1 VAESVSATHPCARC
15 GNAVPD
21 GARFCQ
27 ACGAGQME
35 APREERRVV
44 TVLFGDLSGFTEL
57 SELRDAEEVTAIMDR
72 AFERITDIVERYG
85 GHVDKIIGDEV
96 MAVFGAPQAHEDDAE
111 RAVRAAL
118 VIQRALQED
127 SAELERERGIPLRMH
142 IGLNTGEVVAGFVG
156 GSDSYTVLG
165 DAVNTARRIGDAA
178 DAGQVLVGETTHEA
192 THEAIEYRKI
202 GGVTA
207 KGKRLPV
214 QVWAALAERGLPG
227 ERTLRAAPLIGREEE
242 LAVLESL
249 AGIVRRDRRTMAATV
264 VGEAGM
270 GKSRLADEFARRV
283 SAQGVRVLNGRSLP
297 YGTASP
303 AFSIEEMVRA
313 ALLVDPT
320 ASPDDAAASVRERL
334 DSYGLSA
341 EADRLLAFLG
351 LGGAIP
357 SRDGAPG
364 SAPAGSQPSTSP
376 LLESAMAVLERI
388 AESEGMLVLAFH
400 ELHWAEDA
408 VLDFIQS
415 MLGASRAPL
424 LIVCLSRMELLERR
438 PDWSVGIGSATIPMG
453 PLSHDRAV
461 EMLEAL
467 APTLPH
473 GLRESLVERAGGNPF
488 YLEELARLLV
498 ARGPG
503 STAVPV
509 PGSIQSL
516 VAARLDAL
524 PPASKRV
531 VQDAAVVGEE
541 LWPGALA
548 VLGVENA
555 AELLLAP
562 EVRELIDPSDAA
574 LLPGQTGYR
583 FRQALVRDV
592 AYNSVPKN
600 VRAQQHAAVG
610 GWLEQVC
617 REAGKEREFYDLI
630 AHHFERAAVLARD
643 LGGSDKDAEA
653 KARVYLERAG
663 DQSHDMDAAQTAA
676 GFFTRAL
683 AFAEDD
689 TDRLT
694 LQIRLAEALVGSWQ
708 HEAAH
713 EHLEAAL
720 ADARRIGDRAAEG
733 KTLRLQGDS
742 LRMRGDAAGA
752 RGPLE
757 QGLKIA
763 KEIGDEREEAE
774 GLRSHGLLD
783 MFQGHWSASQLWFR
797 QALVRYRGLE
807 DRRGE
812 GWSLQNLGWAAMLMG
827 HLDDAY
833 EYLSEG
839 ERVFTELSDDEG
851 AGWCK
856 GMRAW
861 VLLLRGN
868 VMEAG
873 VLAEELEHQLTVEH
887 PEYLLSA
894 GFALE
899 LMRILRA
906 YVEVARGNL
915 TSAETIARATLGT
928 EGSKF
933 ANMAWVQAIGRY
945 PLFLAAILR
954 SDLAAARTH
963 VEDGTRWAESFG
975 DPFYLGQFR
984 FARSLLAF
992 EEGNIDEA
1000 EWSMNE
1006 MLGAGELG
1014 RIWDGSAGMRW
1025 LQAGVL
1031 RARGRLAE
1039 ARALLEHSLGRQ
1051 NVGLVSTARSLSL
1064 LAEIQLD
1071 QGDAAAATETAAKAV
1086 DDSGEETVAR
1096 VVALRILAAALIAAG
1111 KAADAE
1117 AAVREE
1123 LSLLQEADW
1132 DVEKIRALGVLARA
1146 LDAQRRHDESAEA
1159 VDQARA
1165 LIAEQPAGTNP
1176 SSLESALLG

>member
-1 VAESVSATHPCARC
+1 VAESVSTHPCARC
-15 GNAVPD
+15 GNAVPE

-27 ACGAGQME
+27 SCGAAQQK

-57 SELRDAEEVTAIMDR
+57 SEVRDAEEVKGIIDR

-85 GHVDKIIGDEV
+85 GRIDKIIGDEV

-118 VIQRALQED
+118 VIQRALHED
-127 SAELERERGIPLRMH
+127 SDELERERGIPLRMH
-142 IGLNTGEVVAGFVG
+142 IGVNTGEVVAGFVG

-178 DAGQVLVGETTHEA
+178 EAGQILVGDATHEA
-192 THEAIEYRKI
+192 TQEAIEYRRI
-202 GGVTA
+202 GQVTA
-207 KGKRLPV
+207 KGKRVPV
-214 QVWAALAERGLPG
+214 QVWEALEELGLPG
-227 ERTLRAAPLIGREEE
+227 ERTVRAAPLIGREEE
-242 LAVLESL
+242 LGVLESL
-249 AGIVRRDRRTMAATV
+249 ARIVRRDGRTMAATI

-313 ALLVDPT
+313 ALVVDP
-320 ASPDDAAASVRERL
+320 ALEPDAASAWVRERL
-334 DSYGLSA
+334 DALGLVA
-341 EADRLLAFLG
+341 ETDRLLAFLG
-351 LGGAIP
+351 LGGVIP
-357 SRDGAPG
+357 SREGAPG
-364 SAPAGSQPSTSP
+364 STAATSQPSPSP

-408 VLDFIQS
+408 VLDFIQK

-424 LIVCLSRMELLERR
+424 LILCLSRLELLERR
-438 PDWSVGIGSATIPMG
+438 PNWSVGVGSATIPMG
-453 PLSHDRAV
+453 ALPRARAL
-461 EMLEAL
+461 EMLDAL
-467 APTLPH
+467 APSLPH
-473 GLRESLVERAGGNPF
+473 SLRESVVERAGGNPF
-488 YLEELARLLV
+488 YVEELARLLV
-498 ARGPG
+498 ARGPET
-503 STAVPV
+503 SSAPV

-524 PPASKRV
+524 PAASKRLL
-531 VQDAAVVGEE
+531 QDAAVVGAE
-541 LWPGALA
+541 LWPGALG
-548 VLGVENA
+548 VLGVDDA
-555 AELLLAP
+555 DELLQAP
-562 EVRELIDPSDAA
+562 EVRELIERFDAT
-574 LLPGQTGYR
+574 LLPGQTAYR

-610 GWLEQVC
+610 SWLEDVC
-617 REAGKEREFYDLI
+617 AEAGKEREFYDLI
-630 AHHFERAAVLARD
+630 AHHYERAAQLARD
-643 LGGSDKDAEA
+643 VGGADKDAEK
-653 KARVYLERAG
+653 KARAYLERAG

-676 GFFTRAL
+676 GFYERAL
-683 AFAEDD
+683 AFAGDD
-689 TDRLT
+689 ADRTT
-694 LQIRLAEALVGSWQ
+694 LRLRLAEALVGSWQ
-708 HEAAH
+708 HEDAMDHLH
-713 EHLEAAL
+713 EAL
-720 ADARRIGDRAAEG
+720 ADARSRGDRAAEG
-733 KTLRLQGDS
+733 KALRLQGDS
-742 LRMRGDAAGA
+742 LRMRGDAERA

-757 QGLKIA
+757 EALKIA

-783 MFQGHWSASQLWFR
+783 MFLGHWSASQLWFR
-797 QALVRYRGLE
+797 QALARYRDLQ

-839 ERVFTELSDDEG
+839 ERVFTKLGDDEG
-851 AGWCK
+851 SGWCK

-861 VLLLRGN
+861 VLLLRGD

-873 VLAEELEHQLTVEH
+873 GLAEELEHHLTVEH
-887 PEYLLSA
+887 PEYLLNA

-915 TSAETIARATLGT
+915 TSAETIAQGTLGQD
-928 EGSKF
+928 GSRF

-945 PLFLAAILR
+945 PLFVAALLR
-954 SDLAAARTH
+954 CDTTAARAH
-963 VEDGTRWAESFG
+963 VEEGSRWAESFG

-992 EEGNIDEA
+992 EEGSIDEA
-1000 EWSMNE
+1000 ERSMQE

-1025 LQAGVL
+1025 LEASIL
-1031 RARGRLAE
+1031 RARGRLAD
-1039 ARALLEHSLGRQ
+1039 ARGLLEEKLGRQ
-1051 NVGLVSTARSLSL
+1051 NVGLVSSARSRAL
-1064 LAEIQLD
+1064 LAEIQLE
-1071 QGDAAAATETAAKAV
+1071 QGDTATAAETATAAV
-1086 DDSGEETVAR
+1086 EESGEELVAR
-1096 VVALRILAAALIAAG
+1096 VVALRILASALVQAG

-1117 AAVREE
+1117 ATIREE
-1123 LSLLQEADW
+1123 LSLLDEADW
-1132 DVEKIRALGVLARA
+1132 DVERIRALGVLAKT
-1146 LDAQRRHDESAEA
+1146 LDAQRRHDEASETL
-1159 VDQARA
+1159 DRARA
-1165 LIAEQPAGTNP
+1165 LLAEQPAGTDP
-1176 SSLESALLG
+1176 SALESSLLS

>member
-1 VAESVSATHPCARC
+1 VAESVVTQPCARC
-15 GNAVPD
+15 GNAVPE
-21 GARFCQ
+21 AAHFCP
-27 ACGAGQME
+27 ACGAPQQQ

-57 SELRDAEEVTAIMDR
+57 SEARDAEEVKAIIDR

-118 VIQRALQED
+118 VIQRSLQED

-142 IGLNTGEVVAGFVG
+142 MGLNTGEVVAGFVG
-156 GSDSYTVLG
+156 GSDSYTVVG

-178 DAGQVLVGETTHEA
+178 EAGQVLVGEATQEA
-192 THEAIEYRKI
+192 THEAIEYRRM
-202 GGVTA
+202 GQVTA

-214 QVWAALAERGLPG
+214 QVWEALAELGLPG
-227 ERTLRAAPLIGREEE
+227 ERTVRSAPLIGREEE
-242 LAVLESL
+242 LGVLESL
-249 AGIVRRDRRTMAATV
+249 ARIVRRDRRTMAATI

-303 AFSIEEMVRA
+303 AFSIEEMMRA
-313 ALLVDPT
+313 ALMVDP
-320 ASPDDAAASVRERL
+320 ALDPDEAAAWVRDRL
-334 DSYGLSA
+334 DAHGLIA

-364 SAPAGSQPSTSP
+364 SAPATSQPSTSP

-388 AESEGMLVLAFH
+388 AETEGMLVLAFH

-408 VLDFIQS
+408 VLDFIQK

-424 LIVCLSRMELLERR
+424 LILCLSRLELLERR
-438 PDWSVGIGSATIPMG
+438 PDWSVGVGSATIPMG
-453 PLSHDRAV
+453 PLPRDRAL
-461 EMLEAL
+461 EMLDAL

-473 GLRESLVERAGGNPF
+473 SLRESVVERAGGNPF

-498 ARGPG
+498 ARGPET
-503 STAVPV
+503 SSVPV

-524 PPASKRV
+524 PPEAKRLL
-531 VQDAAVVGEE
+531 QDAAVVGAE
-541 LWPGALA
+541 LWPDALG
-548 VLGVENA
+548 VLGVDDA
-555 AELLLAP
+555 DELLQAP
-562 EVRELIDPSDAA
+562 EVRELIEPSDAA
-574 LLPGQTGYR
+574 TLPDQTGYR

-610 GWLEQVC
+610 AWLEAVC
-617 REAGKEREFYDLI
+617 GDSGKEREFYDLI
-630 AHHFERAAVLARD
+630 AHHYERAAQLARD
-643 LGGSDKDAEA
+643 VGGADKEAEK
-653 KARVYLERAG
+653 KARAYLERAG

-676 GFFTRAL
+676 GFYERAL
-683 AFAEDD
+683 AF
-689 TDRLT
+689 
-694 LQIRLAEALVGSWQ
+694 AEALVGSWQ
-708 HEAAH
+708 HEAAQDH
-713 EHLEAAL
+713 IQEVLT
-720 ADARRIGDRAAEG
+720 DARRLGDRAAEG
-733 KTLRLQGDS
+733 KALRLQGDS
-742 LRMRGDAAGA
+742 LRMRGDAERA

-757 QGLKIA
+757 QALTIA

-783 MFQGHWSASQLWFR
+783 MFLGHWSASQLWFR
-797 QALVRYRGLE
+797 QALARYRDLQ

-833 EYLSEG
+833 DYLTEG
-839 ERVFTELSDDEG
+839 EAVFIALGDDEG
-851 AGWCK
+851 SGWCK

-861 VLLLRGN
+861 VLLMRGE
-868 VMEAG
+868 VTEAG
-873 VLAEELEHQLTVEH
+873 SLAEELEHHLTVEH
-887 PEYLLSA
+887 PEYLLNV

-915 TSAETIARATLGT
+915 STGETIARGTLGT
-928 EGSKF
+928 DGSRF

-945 PLFLAAILR
+945 PLFVAALLR
-954 SDLAAARTH
+954 CDVAAARAH
-963 VEDGTRWAESFG
+963 VEEGSRWAESFG

-1000 EWSMNE
+1000 EWSLKE

-1014 RIWDGSAGMRW
+1014 RIWDGSAGVRW
-1025 LQAGVL
+1025 LEASIL
-1031 RARGRLAE
+1031 RARGRLDE
-1039 ARALLEHSLGRQ
+1039 ARAMLEDKLGRQ
-1051 NVGLVSTARSLSL
+1051 NVGLVSAARSRAL
-1064 LAEIQLD
+1064 LADIQLE
-1071 QGDAAAATETAAKAV
+1071 QGDTAAAAETATTAV
-1086 DDSGEETVAR
+1086 EESGEELISR
-1096 VVALRILAAALIAAG
+1096 VIALRILAGALVQAG

-1117 AAVREE
+1117 ATIREE
-1123 LSLLQEADW
+1123 LSLLGEADW
-1132 DVEKIRALGVLARA
+1132 DVERIRALGVLAKT
-1146 LDAQRRHDESAEA
+1146 LDAQRRHDEASETL
-1159 VDQARA
+1159 DRARA
-1165 LIAEQPAGTNP
+1165 LLAEQPAGTDP
-1176 SSLESALLG
+1176 SALESSLLG

>member
-1 VAESVSATHPCARC
+1 MAESVGAHACIRC
-15 GNAVPD
+15 GNAVPE
-21 GARFCQ
+21 GSRFCP
-27 ACGAGQME
+27 ACGAAQTQ

-57 SELRDAEEVTAIMDR
+57 SEARDAEEVKAIIDR

-118 VIQRALQED
+118 VIQRVLEED

-178 DAGQVLVGETTHEA
+178 DAGQILVGVATEEA
-192 THEAIEYRKI
+192 TRDAIEYRRI
-202 GGVTA
+202 GQVTA
-207 KGKRLPV
+207 KGKRVPV
-214 QVWAALAERGLPG
+214 QVWEALAELGLPG
-227 ERTLRAAPLIGREEE
+227 ERAIRTAPLIGREEE
-242 LAVLESL
+242 LGMLDSL
-249 AGIVRRDRRTMAATV
+249 ARIVRRDRRTMSATI

-270 GKSRLADEFARRV
+270 GKSRLADEFARRI

-313 ALLVDPT
+313 ALVVDP
-320 ASPDDAAASVRERL
+320 ASDPEAAAACVRDRL
-334 DSYGLSA
+334 DAHGLAA

-364 SAPAGSQPSTSP
+364 SAPATSQPSTSP

-388 AESEGMLVLAFH
+388 AEAEGMLVLAFH

-408 VLDFIQS
+408 VLDFIQK

-424 LIVCLSRMELLERR
+424 LILCLSRLELLERR
-438 PDWSVGIGSATIPMG
+438 PDWSVGVGSATIPMG
-453 PLSHDRAV
+453 PLPRDRAV

-473 GLRESLVERAGGNPF
+473 SLRESVVERAGGNPF

-498 ARGPG
+498 ARGPEKSG
-503 STAVPV
+503 VPV

-524 PPASKRV
+524 PPASKRLL
-531 VQDAAVVGEE
+531 QDAAVVGAE
-541 LWPGALA
+541 LWPGALG

-555 AELLLAP
+555 ADLLEAQ
-562 EVRELIDPSDAA
+562 EVRELIERSDAT
-574 LLPGQTGYR
+574 LLPGQVGYR

-610 GWLEQVC
+610 TWLEDVC
-617 REAGKEREFYDLI
+617 REAGKEREFDDLI
-630 AHHFERAAVLARD
+630 AHHFERAALLARD
-643 LGGSDKDAEA
+643 VGGADEDAEA

-676 GFFTRAL
+676 GFYERAL
-683 AFAEDD
+683 AFAGDD
-689 TDRLT
+689 ADRTT
-694 LQIRLAEALVGSWQ
+694 LRIRLAEALVGSWQ
-708 HEAAH
+708 HEAAMD
-713 EHLEAAL
+713 HLDQAL
-720 ADARRIGDRAAEG
+720 TDARGMGDRAAEG
-733 KTLRLQGDS
+733 KALRLRGDS
-742 LRMRGDAAGA
+742 LRMRGDAEGA
-752 RGPLE
+752 RRPLE
-757 QGLKIA
+757 DALEIA
-763 KEIGDEREEAE
+763 KEIGNDREEAE

-783 MFQGHWSASQLWFR
+783 MFLGHWSASQLWFR
-797 QALVRYRGLE
+797 QALARYRDLQ

-833 EYLSEG
+833 DYLSEG
-839 ERVFTELSDDEG
+839 ESVFIELGDDEG
-851 AGWCK
+851 SGWCK

-861 VLLLRGN
+861 VLLLRGE

-873 VLAEELEHQLTVEH
+873 VLAEELERHLTIEH
-887 PEYLLSA
+887 PEYLLNA

-915 TSAETIARATLGT
+915 TSAETIARGTLGAD
-928 EGSKF
+928 GSRF

-945 PLFLAAILR
+945 PLFVAALLR
-954 SDLAAARTH
+954 CDTAAARAH

-1000 EWSMNE
+1000 EWSVQE
-1006 MLGAGELG
+1006 ILGAGELG
-1014 RIWDGSAGMRW
+1014 RIWDGSAGLRW
-1025 LQAGVL
+1025 LQASIL
-1031 RARGRLAE
+1031 RARGRLDE
-1039 ARALLEHSLGRQ
+1039 ARRMLEERLGRQ
-1051 NVGLVSTARSLSL
+1051 NVGLVSTARSRAL

-1071 QGDAAAATETAAKAV
+1071 LGDAAAAAETAAAAV
-1086 DDSGEETVAR
+1086 EESGEELIAR
-1096 VVALRILAAALIAAG
+1096 VVALRILAAALVSAG

-1117 AAVREE
+1117 ATIRDE
-1123 LSLLQEADW
+1123 LSLLDEADW
-1132 DVEKIRALGVLARA
+1132 DVEKIRALGVLAKT
-1146 LDAQRRHDESAEA
+1146 LDAQRRHDEAAEA
-1159 VDQARA
+1159 LDRARA
-1165 LIAEQPAGTNP
+1165 LLAEQPAGTDP
-1176 SSLESALLG
+1176 SALESSLLG

>member
-1 VAESVSATHPCARC
+1 MAENVVTHPCARC
-15 GNAVPD
+15 GTAVPEA
-21 GARFCQ
+21 ARFCQ
-27 ACGAGQME
+27 SCGAAQQE

-57 SELRDAEEVTAIMDR
+57 SEARDAEEVKAIIDR

-165 DAVNTARRIGDAA
+165 DVVNTARRIGDAA
-178 DAGQVLVGETTHEA
+178 EAAQILVGEATQEA
-192 THEAIEYRKI
+192 THEAIEYRRI
-202 GGVTA
+202 GQVTA

-214 QVWAALAERGLPG
+214 QVWEALAELGLPG
-227 ERTLRAAPLIGREEE
+227 ERTVRAAPLIGREEE
-242 LAVLESL
+242 LGVLDSL
-249 AGIVRRDRRTMAATV
+249 ARIVRRDRRTMAATI

-313 ALLVDPT
+313 ALVVDP
-320 ASPDDAAASVRERL
+320 ALAPDEAAAWVRDRL
-334 DSYGLSA
+334 EAHSLVA

-351 LGGAIP
+351 LGGTIP

-364 SAPAGSQPSTSP
+364 SAQTTSQPTTSP

-388 AESEGMLVLAFH
+388 AEAEGMLVLAFH

-408 VLDFIQS
+408 VLDFIQK

-424 LIVCLSRMELLERR
+424 MIVCLSRLELLERR
-438 PDWSVGIGSATIPMG
+438 PDWSVGLGSATIPMG
-453 PLSHDRAV
+453 PLPREGAL
-461 EMLEAL
+461 EMLDAL
-467 APTLPH
+467 APALPRS
-473 GLRESLVERAGGNPF
+473 LRESVVERAGGNPF

-498 ARGPG
+498 ARGPET
-503 STAVPV
+503 SSAPV

-524 PPASKRV
+524 PAASKR
-531 VQDAAVVGEE
+531 
-541 LWPGALA
+541 
-548 VLGVENA
+548 
-555 AELLLAP
+555 LLQAP
-562 EVRELIDPSDAA
+562 EVRELFERSEAA

-600 VRAQQHAAVG
+600 GRAQQHAAVG
-610 GWLEQVC
+610 AWLEGVC
-617 REAGKEREFYDLI
+617 ADAGKEREFYDLI
-630 AHHFERAAVLARD
+630 AHHYERAAQLARD
-643 LGGSDKDAEA
+643 VGGADPEAEK
-653 KARVYLERAG
+653 KARAYLELAG

-676 GFFTRAL
+676 GFYERAL
-683 AFAEDD
+683 AFAGDD
-689 TDRLT
+689 ADRAALR
-694 LQIRLAEALVGSWQ
+694 IRLAEALVGSWQ
-708 HEAAH
+708 HEAAQD
-713 EHLEAAL
+713 HLEEAL
-720 ADARRIGDRAAEG
+720 VDARRLGDRGAEG
-733 KTLRLQGDS
+733 KALRLRGDS
-742 LRMRGDAAGA
+742 LRMRGDAERA

-757 QGLKIA
+757 QALKIA

-783 MFQGHWSASQLWFR
+783 MFLGHWSASQLWFR
-797 QALVRYRGLE
+797 QALARYRDLQ

-833 EYLSEG
+833 DYLTEG
-839 ERVFTELSDDEG
+839 ESVFIELGDDEG
-851 AGWCK
+851 SGWCK

-861 VLLLRGN
+861 VLLLRGE

-873 VLAEELEHQLTVEH
+873 VLAEELEHHLTVEH
-887 PEYLLSA
+887 PEYLLNA

-915 TSAETIARATLGT
+915 TTAETIARGTLGT
-928 EGSKF
+928 DGSRF

-945 PLFLAAILR
+945 PLFVAALLR
-954 SDLAAARTH
+954 CDIAAARAH

-992 EEGNIDEA
+992 EEGNVDEA
-1000 EWSMNE
+1000 EWSLNE

-1014 RIWDGSAGMRW
+1014 RIWDGSAGVRW
-1025 LQAGVL
+1025 LEASIM

-1039 ARALLEHSLGRQ
+1039 ARRMLEEKLGRQ
-1051 NVGLVSTARSLSL
+1051 NVGLVSTARSRAL
-1064 LAEIQLD
+1064 LAEIQLE
-1071 QGDAAAATETAAKAV
+1071 QGDAAAAADTATTAV
-1086 DDSGEETVAR
+1086 SESGEELIAR
-1096 VVALRILAAALIAAG
+1096 VLALRILANALVQAG

-1117 AAVREE
+1117 ATTREE
-1123 LSLLQEADW
+1123 LSLLDGADW
-1132 DVEKIRALGVLARA
+1132 DVERIRALGVLAKT
-1146 LDAQRRHDESAEA
+1146 LDAQRRHDEASEA
-1159 VDQARA
+1159 LDRARA
-1165 LIAEQPAGTNP
+1165 LLAEQPAGTDP
-1176 SSLESALLG
+1176 SVLESSLLG